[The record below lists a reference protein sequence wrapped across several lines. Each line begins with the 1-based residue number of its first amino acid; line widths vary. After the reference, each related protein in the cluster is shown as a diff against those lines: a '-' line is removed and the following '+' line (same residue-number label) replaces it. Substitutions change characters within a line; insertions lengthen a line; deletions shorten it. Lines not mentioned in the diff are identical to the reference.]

1 MLDIRQLR
9 EDPEG
14 IKTRLQTRG
23 GESWRLVDE
32 VLACDERRRAGE
44 TEKQT
49 LQSDR
54 NRLSKE
60 IGAMKKEGKD
70 SSELESTVRGI
81 GERIKAIAA
90 STSSLP
96 STRSDPISPA
106 LAPACSPRRM
116 VHWSSEPDL
125 TAPLP
130 PTM

>member
-14 IKTRLQTRG
+14 IKARLQNRN
-23 GESWRLVDE
+23 GEAWRLVDE

-49 LQSDR
+49 LQGER

-70 SSELESTVRGI
+70 SAGLEATVRG
-81 GERIKAIAA
+81 
-90 STSSLP
+90 
-96 STRSDPISPA
+96 
-106 LAPACSPRRM
+106 
-116 VHWSSEPDL
+116 
-125 TAPLP
+125 
-130 PTM
+130 